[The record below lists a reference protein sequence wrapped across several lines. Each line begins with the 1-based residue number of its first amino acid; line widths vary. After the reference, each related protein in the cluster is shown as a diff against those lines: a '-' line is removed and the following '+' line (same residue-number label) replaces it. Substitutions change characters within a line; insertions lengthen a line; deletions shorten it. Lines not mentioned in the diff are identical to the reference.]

1 MSETHKSS
9 TELNICID
17 TPYYVCIDVGDFDII
32 LNESKTEFV
41 AKQYLDMVQPLCKNL
56 KLEIK
61 SECRQLVQEYETEDV
76 LTGYRLRKLN

>member
-17 TPYYVCIDVGDFDII
+17 TPYYVCIDAGDFDII
-32 LNESKTEFV
+32 LNESKTEF
-41 AKQYLDMVQPLCKNL
+41 AAHEYLKRVQPISKNV

-61 SECRQLVQEYETEDV
+61 TSVRRLSQEFETDDILIGV
-76 LTGYRLRKLN
+76 SIKN